1 MPSNSD
7 VEIIVS
13 TLRPLEWSSFAQS
26 LVSFYDKAGF
36 LTKKQLIAGS
46 KLVGGLNKEQTEK
59 WVVNIPDGFY
69 VDVDEKEYYPQI
81 YKVFTTNSRR
91 SIRSRGVH
99 SPHPYWSTI
108 IDNGFAHERIEMLL
122 KDGLI
127 RVLSMDDMVAYGRL
141 FGLCCVCG
149 RSLDDAKSIEA
160 GIGPV
165 CAKKLLSGSIPD
177 TKDELE

>member
-7 VEIIVS
+7 VEVIVS
-13 TLRPLEWSSFAQS
+13 ALRKLEWSGFAKS
-26 LVSFYDKAGF
+26 LVAFYDKAGF
-36 LTKKQLIAGS
+36 LTKKQLISGS
-46 KLVGGLNKEQTEK
+46 KLVGGLSQEQTEK
-59 WVVNIPDGFY
+59 WVVNILDGFY

-81 YKVFTTNSRR
+81 YKVFMKDGKR
-91 SIRSRGVH
+91 SIRVRGVH
-99 SPHPYWSTI
+99 SPHPYWSTVK
-108 IDNGFAHERIEMLL
+108 DNGFAHERIESLI

-149 RSLDDAKSIEA
+149 RALDDEKSIEA

-165 CAKKLLSGSIPD
+165 CAKKVLSGAAPD
-177 TKDELE
+177 SKDELE